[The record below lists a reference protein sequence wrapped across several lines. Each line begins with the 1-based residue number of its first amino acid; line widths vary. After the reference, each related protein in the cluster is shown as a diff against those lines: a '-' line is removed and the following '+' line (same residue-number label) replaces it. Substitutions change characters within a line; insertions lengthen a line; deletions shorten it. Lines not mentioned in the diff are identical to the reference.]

1 MSIQGADHVNEG
13 VGKKK
18 KKNKCFE
25 MGKGRETHFNVV
37 IPQI

>member
-18 KKNKCFE
+18 KKINVLKWE
-25 MGKGRETHFNVV
+25 REERP
-37 IPQI
+37 ILMW